1 MFRGKM
7 LAFLKQS
14 YRRSE
19 LCFAGRLAGLSTPRA
34 FHSLLGT
41 LRRTEWVVYSKP
53 PFGGPE
59 HVLKYLA
66 RYTHRVAISNG
77 RLLGLDNGQ
86 VRFRWRDS
94 RHNNHS
100 SVMKLDAV
108 EFIRR
113 FLLHVLPQGF
123 VKIRHFGLL
132 ANRNRRKALA
142 LCRAHLRA
150 EAADFGNILNEQQK
164 SALNRS
170 CPQCRCGTLH
180 VVAHYSARQLG
191 STTAAPACYTIDS
204 S

>member
-1 MFRGKM
+1 
-7 LAFLKQS
+7 
-14 YRRSE
+14 
-19 LCFAGRLAGLSTPRA
+19 LSTPRA

-77 RLLGLDNGQ
+77 RLLSLDNGQ

-94 RHNNHS
+94 RHNNRS
-100 SVMKLDAV
+100 SVMTLDAI

-113 FLLHVLPQGF
+113 FLLHALPTGF

-132 ANRNRRKALA
+132 ANRNRRQAAGSLQDSSPPHG
-142 LCRAHLRA
+142 CRSKLVA
-150 EAADFGNILNEQQK
+150 
-164 SALNRS
+164 NRTTEVCAQPVMPS
-170 CPQCRCGTLH
+170 VQMR
-180 VVAHYSARQLG
+180 YSACRRALFHR
-191 STTAAPACYTIDS
+191 
-204 S
+204 